1 MALTD
6 ILLHNKIDT
15 LQSTYESIYWGNPD
29 LNWKRSA
36 MEYLAA
42 FPCAGHQ
49 QIFRAILQ
57 DEEESKGSDYYAQV
71 FLTALSMIKGAKT
84 KAFIAQY

>member
-1 MALTD
+1 
-6 ILLHNKIDT
+6 
-15 LQSTYESIYWGNPD
+15 
-29 LNWKRSA
+29 